1 VEPFSQIKNKWIRGF
16 LFEYGGWFCNVD
28 GRALANGCARY
39 RVRDNAR
46 GNGRQTLFDTG
57 NNTIG
62 DGLSIQ
68 HGPGMLWAVGPYTL
82 RAMTAWQISEDGGGS
97 GPGSILAA
105 STRGRKKGRVWLVGH
120 DLFLWSPKGFLTGSA
135 NTANSVLVGY
145 HYERVDVSIGCNGT
159 TGIPC
164 APLGGHLGQFHRNRI
179 ILNEWDLWYFIRPR
193 MSLGMSVLWYDASN
207 LRNGAN
213 QAAHNL
219 GICDSPVTAANCR
232 AGKGGDWIDVFF
244 NWRYTF

>member
-1 VEPFSQIKNKWIRGF
+1 
-16 LFEYGGWFCNVD
+16 
-28 GRALANGCARY
+28 
-39 RVRDNAR
+39 
-46 GNGRQTLFDTG
+46 
-57 NNTIG
+57 
-62 DGLSIQ
+62 
-68 HGPGMLWAVGPYTL
+68 
-82 RAMTAWQISEDGGGS
+82 
-97 GPGSILAA
+97 
-105 STRGRKKGRVWLVGH
+105 
-120 DLFLWSPKGFLTGSA
+120 
-135 NTANSVLVGY
+135 VGY